1 MIYFLKLG
9 YKLTTSGE
17 LRTKIQLTFELYD
30 TDKDGYLDKEEV
42 NTIVK
47 ALMTMLGNEDDSQEA
62 MAEIQFLL
70 LDRNNDGKIS
80 MDEFVD
86 GLTMNN
92 NLRLLMSPFV

>member
-1 MIYFLKLG
+1 
-9 YKLTTSGE
+9 
-17 LRTKIQLTFELYD
+17 LYD

>member
-1 MIYFLKLG
+1 M
-9 YKLTTSGE
+9 
-17 LRTKIQLTFELYD
+17 YD

>member
-1 MIYFLKLG
+1 M
-9 YKLTTSGE
+9 
-17 LRTKIQLTFELYD
+17 YD

-42 NTIVK
+42 NTIVR